1 MKDDKKVPQLRFP
14 EFTDAWKQCK
24 LSDLVN
30 VIDGDRGKNYPTE
43 ADFEPH
49 GHTLFLNASNVTIDG
64 FLFDTNQFITEEKS
78 NSMGSGKIIKDDII
92 ITSRGSL
99 GHIAWYNDS
108 VQQVMPHLRIN
119 SGMLIL
125 RNKANVKTSYLH
137 QFMKSDKG
145 KAQIVFMSFGS
156 AQPQLTKK
164 GVESFTVNY
173 PMDTEE
179 QIKIGAFFSKLD
191 NTITLQQRKL
201 NSLQKLKKG
210 LLQKMF
216 PKNGENI
223 PEIRFPEFSDAWKQ
237 RELGEIAERV
247 TRRNSSLESQTPLT
261 ISAEYGLIDQNKFFG
276 KRIAAKDLSNYYLI
290 QKGEFAYNKSTSNDA
305 PWGAIKR
312 LDCYNNGALST
323 LYIVFKIKDN
333 KSCYSDFLV
342 TYYGTSLWHKGVKEI
357 ASEGA
362 RNHGLLNVSPSDFF
376 RTKLVIPQ
384 DFEEQRKIGA
394 FFTQLDNTIT
404 LQQRKLESL
413 QKLKKGL
420 LQQMFI

>member
-1 MKDDKKVPQLRFP
+1 MTKENKPEIRFSGFSDAWEQRKLSEFADKAVDNRGKTPPLDNNGNHPLIEVASLGGVHPDYSKIEKYLNDESFKNNLRSYIKHGDILFSTVGSIGLVSLMDTKEEAAIAQNIVAFRAKKNFVPEYLYALFSNEDNQNKALRIVMGAVQPSIKVSQLVNVEYTISQNIVEQKKIGAFFSNLDNTITLQQRKLEILKNQKKAFLEKMFPKEGENVPEIRFSG
-14 EFTDAWKQCK
+14 FSDAWKQCK

-173 PMDTEE
+173 PIDTEE

-201 NSLQKLKKG
+201 EILKNIKKSF
-210 LLQKMF
+210 LQKMF
-216 PKNGENI
+216 
-223 PEIRFPEFSDAWKQ
+223 
-237 RELGEIAERV
+237 V
-247 TRRNSSLESQTPLT
+247 
-261 ISAEYGLIDQNKFFG
+261 
-276 KRIAAKDLSNYYLI
+276 
-290 QKGEFAYNKSTSNDA
+290 
-305 PWGAIKR
+305 
-312 LDCYNNGALST
+312 
-323 LYIVFKIKDN
+323 
-333 KSCYSDFLV
+333 
-342 TYYGTSLWHKGVKEI
+342 
-357 ASEGA
+357 
-362 RNHGLLNVSPSDFF
+362 
-376 RTKLVIPQ
+376 
-384 DFEEQRKIGA
+384 
-394 FFTQLDNTIT
+394 
-404 LQQRKLESL
+404 
-413 QKLKKGL
+413 
-420 LQQMFI
+420 

>member
-1 MKDDKKVPQLRFP
+1 M
-14 EFTDAWKQCK
+14 
-24 LSDLVN
+24 
-30 VIDGDRGKNYPTE
+30 IDGDRGKNYPTE

-173 PMDTEE
+173 PIDTEE

-216 PKNGENI
+216 HKKGENI
-223 PEIRFPEFSDAWKQ
+223 PEIRFPKFSDAWKQ
-237 RELGEIAERV
+237 RKLRDIGAIVTGNTPKTSDKGNYGNDYLFVSPADIQQNRYIKNTQTKLTKKGFLTGKPIRKGASLFVCIGSTIGKVAQTVEESVSNQQINALIPFVSFCDDFVFTLLETLALKVKSIA
-247 TRRNSSLESQTPLT
+247 
-261 ISAEYGLIDQNKFFG
+261 
-276 KRIAAKDLSNYYLI
+276 SNQAVPI
-290 QKGEFAYNKSTSNDA
+290 INKSTF
-305 PWGAIKR
+305 G
-312 LDCYNNGALST
+312 ST
-323 LYIVFKIKDN
+323 E
-333 KSCYSDFLV
+333 CLV
-342 TYYGTSLWHKGVKEI
+342 
-357 ASEGA
+357 
-362 RNHGLLNVSPSDFF
+362 PS
-376 RTKLVIPQ
+376 II
-384 DFEEQRKIGA
+384 EEQQKIGA
-394 FFTQLDNTIT
+394 FFTQLDSTIT
-404 LQQRKLESL
+404 LQQRWLFYTHKQS
-413 QKLKKGL
+413 
-420 LQQMFI
+420 